1 MGMFQPQEVEVDEE
15 AAVVVVDILLELN
28 LFVRMND

>member
-1 MGMFQPQEVEVDEE
+1 MGMFQPQEVEVDE

-28 LFVRMND
+28 LFVHMND